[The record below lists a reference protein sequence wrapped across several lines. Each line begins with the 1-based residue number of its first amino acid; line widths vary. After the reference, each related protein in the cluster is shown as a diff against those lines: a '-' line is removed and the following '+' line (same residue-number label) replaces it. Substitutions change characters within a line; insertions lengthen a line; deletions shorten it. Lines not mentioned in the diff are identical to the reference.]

1 MMELGKF
8 LATGIG
14 SVPYA
19 SPEQAVEMILAK
31 IPQAPHWPQLPKLG
45 FLEQM
50 EIQYSEGLP
59 CQVVDRAKGRLH
71 LDTTGDYS
79 EAFADFYTKFEQA
92 VTGNGVDPSLGLS
105 PEYAR
110 GFHALEGRLKSSGGK
125 HPFVKGQTC
134 GPLTFTL
141 IVTDQDKRALYYN
154 NEFRDLSVKLAVVKC
169 LWQIER
175 LKPYAERVICFVDE
189 PILTAFGSSTYVSV
203 KREDVVAMIGEVVEA
218 VKGTG
223 AVSGIHCCGNTEW
236 SIPLDAGVDILNF
249 DAFTCGASLAMYSE
263 SVKAHLKRGGCLAWG
278 IVPTSNAI
286 HDHTP
291 DSLAAMLE
299 GFFQGL
305 VEKGIDK
312 SLLVE
317 KAILTPSCGTGTL
330 EISDAELVYDTL
342 GNLSK
347 LMKQKYGF

>member
-1 MMELGKF
+1 MELGKF

-19 SPEQAVEMILAK
+19 SPEQAVDMILAK

-71 LDTTGDYS
+71 LDTSGDYS
-79 EAFADFYTKFEQA
+79 EAFADFYTKYEKV
-92 VTGNGVDPSLGLS
+92 VTENEIDPSLGLGKD
-105 PEYAR
+105 YAG
-110 GFHALEGRLKSSGGK
+110 GFHALEARLKSGGARF
-125 HPFVKGQTC
+125 PFVKGQTC

-154 NEFRDLSVKLAVVKC
+154 DEFRDVCVKLAVVKS
-169 LWQIER
+169 LWQIKR
-175 LKPYAERVICFVDE
+175 LKPLAERVICFVDE

-203 KREDVVAMIGEVVEA
+203 KRDDVVAMIEEVVEA

-249 DAFTCGASLAMYSE
+249 DAFTCGASLAMYAE
-263 SVKAHLKRGGCLAWG
+263 AVKVHLKRGGCLAWG
-278 IVPTSNAI
+278 IVPTSAAI
-286 HDHTP
+286 KDHTP

-305 VEKGIDK
+305 VEKGIDRP
-312 SLLVE
+312 LLAE

-330 EISDAELVYDTL
+330 EPADAERVYDTL